1 MPMDPAKKAALEKYL
16 KNASASG
23 EPPMKEK
30 MGDKEMP
37 AEPMDTPEEGM
48 EEEDTY
54 GDYEGPESY
63 RSGQEDDGEL
73 EVYSAD
79 RDPEEGMK
87 RVAADEPLPEGRQED
102 AKARGKRIGSG
113 SRPALRDAFTSAR
126 GSLRGA

>member
-1 MPMDPAKKAALEKYL
+1 MPMTPEKKAALEKYL
-16 KNASASG
+16 KGASASG
-23 EPPMKEK
+23 EPPMKDK
-30 MGDKEMP
+30 MGDREMP

-48 EEEDTY
+48 EEEDSY

-79 RDPEEGMK
+79 RDPEMMETSDRPSRGS
-87 RVAADEPLPEGRQED
+87 ED
-102 AKARGKRIGSG
+102 PKARGKRIGSG
-113 SRPALRDAFTSAR
+113 SRPALREAFTSAR